1 MADFILQVPVSISG
15 DEKDFYNELVAL
27 NEGQAVQELA
37 GGKIRDFA
45 NITDQQKKDFA
56 LKQIGQ
62 TFSNVYENSK
72 LESEVQAFRLQKQA
86 EREAAKQPK

>member
-45 NITDQQKKDFA
+45 NITDAQKKDFA
-56 LKQIGQ
+56 LKQIGN

-72 LESEVQAFRLQKQA
+72 LESEVQAFRAQKQA
-86 EREAAKQPK
+86 EREAAKQNR